1 MRVLI
6 TGATGLIGK
15 EIVRL
20 CHNENINVNFLTT
33 TKSKLK
39 TQKNYKGFYWNPYER
54 EIDIDCFK
62 EVDAIIHLAGAN
74 VAKRWTESYK
84 KEIIKSRVEVSQFLF
99 LSLKNQNHNIK
110 QIISASAIGIYP
122 DSLTKYYEES
132 NTKFDSSFLSHVVQ
146 EWEKSV
152 DVFSNLNLNVAKIR
166 IGLVLSDRG
175 GALPKVI
182 QPIKFGLGAIFG
194 NGDQWQ
200 SWIHIEDL
208 AQLFLFV
215 LKHNLK
221 GVYNG
226 VAPNPVTHREFTKTL
241 SKILNRPIWLPN
253 IPKAF
258 MSLVLGEMHTLLYD
272 SHRVSSKKIENLG
285 FNFEYHHLQTALEDL
300 IKN

>member
-152 DVFSNLNLNVAKIR
+152 DVFSILNLNVAKIR

-258 MSLVLGEMHTLLYD
+258 MSLVLGEMHTLLVATE
-272 SHRVSSKKIENLG
+272 SRSG
-285 FNFEYHHLQTALEDL
+285 C
-300 IKN
+300 